1 MECINDL
8 DLSRYIDGSPST
20 KIDQHLK
27 TCPECREVV
36 FETRLFMIQHPEL
49 CAELDRAFEAL
60 K

>member
-8 DLSRYIDGSPST
+8 DLSRYIDGLPST

-36 FETRLFMIQHPEL
+36 FQTRLLILEQPEL
-49 CAELDRAFEAL
+49 CAELDRAFEAS